1 MAYGRSSAI
10 ERFRSHAGSIFP
22 DIDATL
28 FQKSKK
34 RSQDPQICKL
44 LGLSGDPHKDKTPP
58 MLAPVLFKDEDTRSM
73 SKLFRS
79 SALFQVCS
87 IPIDSSKKSLLWFY
101 LIYLG
106 LDWALNCLWA
116 RCFECR
122 QVNPSFR

>member
-22 DIDATL
+22 DINATL

-58 MLAPVLFKDEDTRSM
+58 MLAPQLPLFSLRMKTPGQCQSYSAVQIFSRCVQFPLIVQKKKFIVVLFNI
-73 SKLFRS
+73 LGFR
-79 SALFQVCS
+79 
-87 IPIDSSKKSLLWFY
+87 
-101 LIYLG
+101 LG
-106 LDWALNCLWA
+106 A
-116 RCFECR
+116 
-122 QVNPSFR
+122 

>member
-1 MAYGRSSAI
+1 MAI
-10 ERFRSHAGSIFP
+10 PMLIFLIVCKSNGVWSLFGNRAFSFTS

-34 RSQDPQICKL
+34 HSQDPQICKL
-44 LGLSGDPHKDKTPP
+44 LGLSGGPHKDKTPP

-87 IPIDSSKKSLLWFY
+87 IPIDSSKKKFIVVLFN
-101 LIYLG
+101 ILG
-106 LDWALNCLWA
+106 
-116 RCFECR
+116 
-122 QVNPSFR
+122 FRLGA